1 MSKDKGSLKFFIT
14 GNIDINKKDRTRKKK
29 RKVKQSNLLNIRDRS
44 YMNEGVILKLKSLS
58 LKVKTLKTNQ

>member
-29 RKVKQSNLLNIRDRS
+29 RKVK
-44 YMNEGVILKLKSLS
+44 
-58 LKVKTLKTNQ
+58 